1 MICKT
6 YCFIAIVLFVM
17 NIYVSSGVTTSE
29 ANHNF
34 YVTLTPDL
42 IARYKKII
50 AERYAIYIKGMV
62 IGVIIGVFAA
72 ILLKENKALNLTCKL
87 CLVAAVTFVVNCF
100 FYLVHPKSDYIVPHL
115 KTKKQKEAWVKCYRS
130 YQISYIT
137 GLFLGGAT
145 AVFLAGGICL

>member
-1 MICKT
+1 MICKS

-17 NIYVSSGVTTSE
+17 NIYVSSGVITSE

-34 YVTLTPDL
+34 YVTLTPQL

-72 ILLKENKALNLTCKL
+72 ILLKENKALNLTCKV

-100 FYLVHPKSDYIVPHL
+100 YYLVHPKSDYMVPHL
-115 KTKKQKEAWVKCYRS
+115 TTKKQKEAWVKCYRS

-145 AVFLAGGICL
+145 AVFFAGGICL